1 MIKYNIFD
9 DNIINISENIQ
20 EENIKIN
27 QNILN
32 NKIDKINNYFITIN
46 PCINLINNFNIL
58 LQLIKLI
65 IINLIAFIIFIFL
78 GKLLYLKNLLKNIEY
93 INKKK
98 NNKK

>member
-1 MIKYNIFD
+1 MIKYNIFN

-20 EENIKIN
+20 IN

-32 NKIDKINNYFITIN
+32 NKVDNINNYFITIN
-46 PCINLINNFNIL
+46 PCINLINNFNIFNIL